1 LYTYT
6 NIDATVLPEFFF
18 TRQNAPKKHGTT
30 MKEDA
35 LGCALNTR
43 SFNGELVSFR
53 TSGRQDTDLQRFAP
67 DYVKRRSKPVCL

>member
-1 LYTYT
+1 
-6 NIDATVLPEFFF
+6 
-18 TRQNAPKKHGTT
+18 